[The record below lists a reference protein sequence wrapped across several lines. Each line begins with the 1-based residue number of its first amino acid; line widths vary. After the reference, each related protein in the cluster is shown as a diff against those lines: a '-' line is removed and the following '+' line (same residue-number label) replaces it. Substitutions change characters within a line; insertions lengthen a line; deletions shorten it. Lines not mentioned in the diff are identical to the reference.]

1 MLFDIGL
8 GNNFSDTTPK
18 AQATKAKIKQGH
30 IKLECFCTTVE
41 KNPQNEKATYA
52 MEKKMFVNHNLI
64 RG

>member
-8 GNNFSDTTPK
+8 GNDFSDMTPK

-41 KNPQNEKATYA
+41 TTHK
-52 MEKKMFVNHNLI
+52 MKKQLKQLKKKSL
-64 RG
+64 

>member
-8 GNNFSDTTPK
+8 GNDFSDMTPK

-41 KNPQNEKATYA
+41 TTHK
-52 MEKKMFVNHNLI
+52 MKKQLKQWKKKSL
-64 RG
+64 